1 MENRQIWL
9 NDIEPVEALS
19 FEKIENSY
27 MKVIMAR
34 LVIVYFVLMGCALF
48 ILMLDTPYDT
58 ALLVATEC
66 LLATAFAVNAV
77 LVRKIYDFKG
87 FALRNKDISYRSGI
101 FFESVTTI
109 PFSKIQQVSTR
120 MNLVSRF
127 FSLYYVDVINGSQD
141 VMSRLTIP
149 GLSAEKA
156 EQLKSLLINNT
167 RCGNE

>member
-1 MENRQIWL
+1 M
-9 NDIEPVEALS
+9 PPS
-19 FEKIENSY
+19 
-27 MKVIMAR
+27 
-34 LVIVYFVLMGCALF
+34 C
-48 ILMLDTPYDT
+48 
-58 ALLVATEC
+58 
-66 LLATAFAVNAV
+66 
-77 LVRKIYDFKG
+77 

-120 MNLVSRF
+120 MNLVSRL

-141 VMSRLTIP
+141 AMSRLTIP

>member
-1 MENRQIWL
+1 M
-9 NDIEPVEALS
+9 
-19 FEKIENSY
+19 
-27 MKVIMAR
+27 
-34 LVIVYFVLMGCALF
+34 
-48 ILMLDTPYDT
+48 TP
-58 ALLVATEC
+58 LVATEC
-66 LLATAFAVNAV
+66 LLAAAFAVNAA

-109 PFSKIQQVSTR
+109 PFNKIQQVSTR

-141 VMSRLTIP
+141 AMSRLTIP

-156 EQLKSLLINNT
+156 EQLKSLLINNS

>member
-19 FEKIENSY
+19 FEKIESRY
-27 MKVIMAR
+27 IKVIMAR
-34 LVIVYFVLMGCALF
+34 LVIIYFILMGCALF

-66 LLATAFAVNAV
+66 LLAAAFAVNAA

-101 FFESVTTI
+101 FFRVGYYDPVQQDPAGQHPHEPCQPILQPILCQCYKRVAGRHEPPDHPRIVGRES
-109 PFSKIQQVSTR
+109 R
-120 MNLVSRF
+120 
-127 FSLYYVDVINGSQD
+127 
-141 VMSRLTIP
+141 
-149 GLSAEKA
+149 AA
-156 EQLKSLLINNT
+156 
-167 RCGNE
+167 

>member
-1 MENRQIWL
+1 MGNRQIWL
-9 NDIEPVEALS
+9 NDIEPVEALG
-19 FEKIENSY
+19 FEKIESRY
-27 MKVIMAR
+27 IKVIMAR
-34 LVIVYFVLMGCALF
+34 LVIIYFILMGCALF
-48 ILMLDTPYDT
+48 ILMLDTPYD
-58 ALLVATEC
+58 AVLLVATEC
-66 LLATAFAVNAV
+66 LLATAFAANAA

-109 PFSKIQQVSTR
+109 PFNKIQQVSTR
-120 MNLVSRF
+120 MNLVSRL

-141 VMSRLTIP
+141 AMSRLTIP

-156 EQLKSLLINNT
+156 EQLKSLLINNS